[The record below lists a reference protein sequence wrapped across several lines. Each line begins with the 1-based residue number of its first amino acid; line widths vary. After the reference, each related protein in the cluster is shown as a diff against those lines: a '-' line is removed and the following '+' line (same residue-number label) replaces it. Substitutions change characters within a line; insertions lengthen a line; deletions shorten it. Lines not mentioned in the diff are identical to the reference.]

1 VYGLEGHSIVH
12 IYWIHSRVTSDASV
26 LVLYAIQ
33 GRITVLLFAKTI
45 PTVAPPI
52 IKMINRNIKNE
63 GYNLKH
69 NIIRLHIETDCVSIV
84 GRESTFTTTS
94 DIFLHNLT

>member
-1 VYGLEGHSIVH
+1 M
-12 IYWIHSRVTSDASV
+12 
-26 LVLYAIQ
+26 Q

-52 IKMINRNIKNE
+52 IRMINKNIKIE

-69 NIIRLHIETDCVSIV
+69 NIIRLHIDGDSTV
-84 GRESTFTTTS
+84 GIESTSITTS
-94 DIFLHNLT
+94 DIFFVL